1 MKSIAKMPLFLLI
14 VTFVAAFSLA
24 DILTPDGIY
33 SESENR
39 YLQKMPR
46 ATMQSVINGEFS
58 SSYETYISDQFLL
71 REGWITMKSASETML
86 LKTENNDIVYGR
98 NGYMFPKF
106 SKFNNRV
113 LQNNL
118 ASIDKFAAE
127 MKAPVA
133 VMILPSKY
141 HPLIDEVPA
150 GFPFVNQ
157 NYYITE
163 INGYLST
170 NADIVNAKD
179 ILTINSQRYIYYR
192 TDHHWTNYGAWLAY
206 CQLASV
212 AGFTPFEYES
222 RHMLTVDRFYGTNYS
237 KCHKIGTK
245 ADSITYYDFGIQSL
259 IADDEEYDSLYSLE
273 QFGKRD
279 KYAAFI
285 QGNNGLT
292 IIESEYSDEK
302 LGSIL
307 IIKDSFAN
315 SLIPLLTEH
324 YNKLYVIDP
333 RFYNYQNGYGQFA
346 DMDFDQVLIAYSFET
361 IVAPSSINYLSLDFE
376 D

>member
-1 MKSIAKMPLFLLI
+1 MKLIKKMPLFVLI
-14 VTFVAAFSLA
+14 FVFVLAFSIA
-24 DILTPDGIY
+24 DILTPDVAY

-39 YLQKMPR
+39 YLQKFPA
-46 ATMQSVINGEFS
+46 ATQQSVVNGEFS
-58 SSYETYISDQFLL
+58 LGYETYISDQFLF
-71 REGWITMKSASETML
+71 REGWITMKSASEAAL

-98 NGYMFPKF
+98 NGYLFPKF
-106 SKFNNRV
+106 SKFDNRI
-113 LQNNL
+113 LQGNL
-118 ASIDKFAAE
+118 AAIDKFAAA

-141 HPLIDEVPA
+141 HPLIDEVPV

-157 NYYITE
+157 SFYITE

-179 ILTINSQRYIYYR
+179 ILAVNSQRYIYYR

-206 CQLASV
+206 CQLATV

-222 RHMLTVDRFYGTNYS
+222 RQMLTVDGFYGTSFS

-245 ADSITYYDFGIQSL
+245 ADSISYYDFKIKSL
-259 IADDEEYDSLYSLE
+259 TADDVEYDSLYSLE
-273 QFGKRD
+273 QFEKRD

-307 IIKDSFAN
+307 VIKDSFAN
-315 SLIPLLTEH
+315 SLIPLLTEN
-324 YNKLYVIDP
+324 YNVIYAIDP
-333 RFYNYQNGYGQFA
+333 RFYNFQNGYSQFA
-346 DMDFDQVLIAYSFET
+346 DMDFSQVLIAYGFET
-361 IVAPSSINYLSLDFE
+361 LVAQSSINYLGLDF